1 MHKRIFLTFLTVP
14 ALSLSLAACSSSE
27 DSGSSE
33 ESGSNEGSSENSESV
48 TVTDGYD
55 NEVTL
60 EETPENV
67 VALEWVYAED
77 LLALGMQPAGIAD
90 LDGYNDY
97 LADIEPAP
105 SEDVQDVG
113 TRQEPSLERIAELEP
128 DLIITAGY
136 RHEDIKEELEEIAP
150 TLMYNPYPA
159 EGEGNQYEEM
169 ESTFESIATAVGEE
183 DQAEQV
189 LNDLD
194 DTYNELSTEIED
206 AGRTDEEVLLSLSY
220 LANENVAFRL
230 FADNSL
236 AAQTMEQIGVDNA
249 YESEQFEEYG
259 YTETS
264 VDALEN
270 YQEQTFIDIPTPEGD
285 RDTIEQTLNNNE
297 VWNSLSFV
305 QNDNVHRLPSST
317 WPYGGPLS
325 SEVFAEEVA
334 DTLTN
339 EE

>member
-1 MHKRIFLTFLTVP
+1 MNKKRLLTFLTIP
-14 ALSLSLAACSSSE
+14 ALSLSLAACSSSD
-27 DSGSSE
+27 DSGG
-33 ESGSNEGSSENSESV
+33 SGDSASDSENSESV

-169 ESTFESIATAVGEE
+169 ESTFESIAKAVGKE

-194 DTYNELSTEIED
+194 DTYDELSTEIED
-206 AGRTDEEVLLSLSY
+206 AGRSDEEVLLSLSY
-220 LANENVAFRL
+220 LANENVTFRL

-236 AAQTMEQIGVDNA
+236 AAQTMEQIGVENA

-270 YQEQTFIDIPTPEGD
+270 YQDQTFIDIPTPEGD
-285 RDTIEQTLNNNE
+285 RDTIEETLNNNE

-305 QNDNVHRLPSST
+305 ENDDVHRLPSST

-325 SEVFAEEVA
+325 SEVFAEEMA

>member
-1 MHKRIFLTFLTVP
+1 MKLKTFSALLTIP
-14 ALSLSLAACSSSE
+14 ALSFSLAACSSSGDNGGSE
-27 DSGSSE
+27 DSGST
-33 ESGSNEGSSENSESV
+33 ESSSENSESV

-113 TRQEPSLERIAELEP
+113 TRQEPSLEHIAELEP

-136 RHEDIKEELEEIAP
+136 RHEGIKEELEEIAP

-169 ESTFESIATAVGEE
+169 EATFESIAKAVGEE
-183 DQAEQV
+183 DKAAQV

-194 DTYNELSTEIED
+194 ETYDELSTEIED
-206 AGRTDEEVLLSLSY
+206 AGRSDEEVLLSLSY
-220 LANENVAFRL
+220 LANENVTFRL

-249 YESEQFEEYG
+249 YESRQFEEYG

-270 YQEQTFIDIPTPEGD
+270 YQDQTFIDIPTPEGD
-285 RDTIEQTLNNNE
+285 RGTIEETLNNNE

-334 DTLTN
+334 DTLTS